1 MGPKDF
7 LIIKALSLP
16 LATHFR
22 CFLSWG
28 CFFGEI
34 EGCSRLGGN
43 DKAACGCACCCW
55 KQISCE
61 SFPLCYENWRH
72 WNSYRLK
79 WLSML
84 KNYYLTLLMFCDNWE
99 NVEAKALYAWSWG
112 VLLLWNLIWLQNF
125 RFDWDCRKLK
135 IMFFSRPLGEMWP
148 ASWQDTSLFD
158 LKVSRT

>member
-34 EGCSRLGGN
+34 EGCCRLGAN

-79 WLSML
+79 WLAML
-84 KNYYLTLLMFCDNWE
+84 KNYYTV
-99 NVEAKALYAWSWG
+99 NVLWQLGKCWSESS
-112 VLLLWNLIWLQNF
+112 VYMIMRRACVVKSNLIAEFQIWLRLQEIKNNV
-125 RFDWDCRKLK
+125 
-135 IMFFSRPLGEMWP
+135 FFKAIRRDVTCFVAGY
-148 ASWQDTSLFD
+148 QSLW
-158 LKVSRT
+158 S